1 MRGPSTLRGRIAVVA
16 VVTTAG
22 WLTAL
27 TVAFNA
33 ALSAQLRQQADT
45 VLRTR
50 AEAVASTVE
59 VFTGG
64 VVSIRDVG
72 DDSAIDTG
80 TWIFAGGRAV
90 EEPPGGA
97 ALLGQASALTGM
109 GERTV
114 TTDGA
119 SPVRLFALPVTLQG
133 RQAATVVV
141 SLSLAPYRQTE
152 KIAVVG
158 SLLLALLLLVG
169 VYLVIRVS
177 TDRALRPVEEMT
189 EQAGRWSADA
199 SDHRFGA
206 APRPAE
212 LARLAATLDSLLDR
226 VSAVLR
232 HEQAFSDHLS
242 HELRT
247 PLAAMVAEI
256 SLLQSRP
263 REVAEFDRALPPI
276 ADAANRMTVILD
288 TLMAAA
294 RTGVGG
300 LPDRCDV
307 GEVVQG
313 LARRW
318 SAPPELVMSVPAST
332 LAGVDAGLLERMLS
346 PVLDNARRYAHTQV
360 HVVAW
365 VVAGQL
371 RIDIRDDGPGL
382 GANTAAHLFEPGWRA
397 DPHDGHD
404 GAGLGL
410 ALVHRLAA
418 AAGGSVRAFDGGP
431 GAAVE
436 LSLPGA

>member
-64 VVSIRDVG
+64 AVSIRDVR

-97 ALLGQASALTGM
+97 TLLGQASALTGM

-114 TTDGA
+114 TTGGA

-247 PLAAMVAEI
+247 PLAAMVAEL

-307 GEVVQG
+307 GEVLQG

-360 HVVAW
+360 HVVAR

-382 GANTAAHLFEPGWRA
+382 GPDTAAHLFEPGWRA